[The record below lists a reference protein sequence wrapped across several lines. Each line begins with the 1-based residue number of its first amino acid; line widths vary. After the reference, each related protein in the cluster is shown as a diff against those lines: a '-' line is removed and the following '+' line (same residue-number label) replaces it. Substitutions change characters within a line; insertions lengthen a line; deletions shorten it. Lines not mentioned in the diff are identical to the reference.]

1 MAAFSDVISI
11 SIMKLILL
19 KQGFINIKIRFN

>member
-11 SIMKLILL
+11 SKMKLILL
-19 KQGFINIKIRFN
+19 KQGFIKLKIRFN